1 MSDNVEHAIASLPVT
16 VKLIDADDDV
26 AAVRAR
32 VTVGAV
38 VSGKVVDVV
47 DDVVVDVVDDV
58 VVDVVDDVVVDVVD
72 DVVVDVVD
80 DVVVDV
86 VVVVSLLPELLLGAA
101 VVVVTAGGATVVVGK
116 VVVVVELVVVVEV
129 VVGKVEIVVV
139 AGAANHFTGVFSHQH
154 TPVRG
159 HRNTPE
165 SLSAHA
171 RISLVEVGR
180 ASRVPLKG
188 H

>member
-1 MSDNVEHAIASLPVT
+1 MSDNVEHVIASLPVT

-32 VTVGAV
+32 VTVGAL
-38 VSGKVVDVV
+38 VSGNV
-47 DDVVVDVVDDV
+47 
-58 VVDVVDDVVVDVVD
+58 
-72 DVVVDVVD
+72 
-80 DVVVDV
+80 VVVDV
-86 VVVVSLLPELLLGAA
+86 VVVDVVVVDVVVVDVVVVDVVVVD
-101 VVVVTAGGATVVVGK
+101 VVVVTVGGATVVVVGT
-116 VVVVVELVVVVEV
+116 VELV
-129 VVGKVEIVVV
+129 VVV
-139 AGAANHFTGVFSHQH
+139 AGAANHFTGVFSHQQ

-180 ASRVPLKG
+180 ASRVPLNG

>member
-1 MSDNVEHAIASLPVT
+1 MSDNVEHVIASLPVT
-16 VKLIDADDDV
+16 VKLIDADDEV

-32 VTVGAV
+32 VTVGAL
-38 VSGKVVDVV
+38 VSGNVVE
-47 DDVVVDVVDDV
+47 
-58 VVDVVDDVVVDVVD
+58 
-72 DVVVDVVD
+72 
-80 DVVVDV
+80 V
-86 VVVVSLLPELLLGAA
+86 VVVEVVVVEDVSLLPELLLGA
-101 VVVVTAGGATVVVGK
+101 VVIVTVGGATVVV
-116 VVVVVELVVVVEV
+116 VEV
-129 VVGKVEIVVV
+129 IVGKVDIVVV

-171 RISLVEVGR
+171 RILLVEVGR
-180 ASRVPLKG
+180 ASRVPLNG

>member
-1 MSDNVEHAIASLPVT
+1 MFVKAKSEPDMSDNVEHVIASLPVT

-32 VTVGAV
+32 VTVGAL
-38 VSGKVVDVV
+38 VSGNVVDV
-47 DDVVVDVVDDV
+47 VVVDVV
-58 VVDVVDDVVVDVVD
+58 VVDV
-72 DVVVDVVD
+72 
-80 DVVVDV
+80 VVVDV
-86 VVVVSLLPELLLGAA
+86 VVVVSLLPELLLGA
-101 VVVVTAGGATVVVGK
+101 VVVVTIGGATVVVG
-116 VVVVVELVVVVEV
+116 EV

-180 ASRVPLKG
+180 ASRVPLNG

>member
-1 MSDNVEHAIASLPVT
+1 MFVKAKSEPDVSDNVEHVIASLPVT

-26 AAVRAR
+26 AAVRAK

-38 VSGKVVDVV
+38 VSGK
-47 DDVVVDVVDDV
+47 
-58 VVDVVDDVVVDVVD
+58 
-72 DVVVDVVD
+72 VVDVVD

-101 VVVVTAGGATVVVGK
+101 VVVVTVGGAT
-116 VVVVVELVVVVEV
+116 VVVVELVVGTVEV
-129 VVGKVEIVVV
+129 VDV
-139 AGAANHFTGVFSHQH
+139 AGVANHFTGVFSHQH

-180 ASRVPLKG
+180 ASRVPLNG

>member
-1 MSDNVEHAIASLPVT
+1 MIVEMFVKSKSEPDVSDNVEHVIASLPVT

-26 AAVRAR
+26 AAVRAN

-38 VSGKVVDVV
+38 VSGK
-47 DDVVVDVVDDV
+47 
-58 VVDVVDDVVVDVVD
+58 
-72 DVVVDVVD
+72 
-80 DVVVDV
+80 VVDV
-86 VVVVSLLPELLLGAA
+86 VVVVSLLPELLLGA
-101 VVVVTAGGATVVVGK
+101 VVVVVAVGGATVVVVGT
-116 VVVVVELVVVVEV
+116 VVVVVELVVGTVEV
-129 VVGKVEIVVV
+129 VDV
-139 AGAANHFTGVFSHQH
+139 AGAANHFTGWFCHQH

-171 RISLVEVGR
+171 RISLVKVSR
-180 ASRVPLKG
+180 ASRVPLNG

>member
-1 MSDNVEHAIASLPVT
+1 MFIKAKSEPDISDNVEHVIASFPVT

-32 VTVGAV
+32 VTVGAL
-38 VSGKVVDVV
+38 VSGNVVVV
-47 DDVVVDVVDDV
+47 VVVD
-58 VVDVVDDVVVDVVD
+58 
-72 DVVVDVVD
+72 
-80 DVVVDV
+80 VDV

-101 VVVVTAGGATVVVGK
+101 VVVVTVGGATVVVGT
-116 VVVVVELVVVVEV
+116 VVVT
-129 VVGKVEIVVV
+129 
-139 AGAANHFTGVFSHQH
+139 GAANHFTGVFSHQH

-180 ASRVPLKG
+180 ASRVPLNG

>member
-1 MSDNVEHAIASLPVT
+1 MFVKAKSEPDMSDNVEHVIASLPVT

-32 VTVGAV
+32 VTVGAL
-38 VSGKVVDVV
+38 VSGNVVVVVVVVVVDVDVV
-47 DDVVVDVVDDV
+47 DVDVVD
-58 VVDVVDDVVVDVVD
+58 VDV
-72 DVVVDVVD
+72 
-80 DVVVDV
+80 VVVDV

-101 VVVVTAGGATVVVGK
+101 VVVVTVGGATVVVGT
-116 VVVVVELVVVVEV
+116 VVVT
-129 VVGKVEIVVV
+129 
-139 AGAANHFTGVFSHQH
+139 GAANHFTGVFSHQH

-171 RISLVEVGR
+171 RISVVEVGL
-180 ASRVPLKG
+180 ASRVPLNG

>member
-1 MSDNVEHAIASLPVT
+1 MFVKAKSEPDMSDNVEHVIASFPVT

-26 AAVRAR
+26 AAIRAR
-32 VTVGAV
+32 VTVGAL
-38 VSGKVVDVV
+38 VSGNVVVVVDVDVV
-47 DDVVVDVVDDV
+47 DVVVVDVV
-58 VVDVVDDVVVDVVD
+58 VVD
-72 DVVVDVVD
+72 
-80 DVVVDV
+80 

-101 VVVVTAGGATVVVGK
+101 VVVVTVGGATVVVG
-116 VVVVVELVVVVEV
+116 EV

-171 RISLVEVGR
+171 RISLVKVGR
-180 ASRVPLKG
+180 ASRAPLNG

>member
-1 MSDNVEHAIASLPVT
+1 MFIKAKSEPDISDNVEHVIASLPVI
-16 VKLIDADDDV
+16 VKLIDAEDDV

-32 VTVGAV
+32 VTVGAL
-38 VSGKVVDVV
+38 VSGNVVDV
-47 DDVVVDVVDDV
+47 
-58 VVDVVDDVVVDVVD
+58 
-72 DVVVDVVD
+72 
-80 DVVVDV
+80 VVVDV
-86 VVVVSLLPELLLGAA
+86 VVVVSLLPELLLGA
-101 VVVVTAGGATVVVGK
+101 VVVTVGGAT
-116 VVVVVELVVVVEV
+116 VVVVEV

-139 AGAANHFTGVFSHQH
+139 AGVANHFTGVFSHQH

-180 ASRVPLKG
+180 ASRVPLNG

>member
-1 MSDNVEHAIASLPVT
+1 M
-16 VKLIDADDDV
+16 
-26 AAVRAR
+26 
-32 VTVGAV
+32 
-38 VSGKVVDVV
+38 
-47 DDVVVDVVDDV
+47 
-58 VVDVVDDVVVDVVD
+58 
-72 DVVVDVVD
+72 
-80 DVVVDV
+80 
-86 VVVVSLLPELLLGAA
+86 SLLPDLLLGA
-101 VVVVTAGGATVVVGK
+101 VVVVTVGGAT
-116 VVVVVELVVVVEV
+116 VVVVEV

-139 AGAANHFTGVFSHQH
+139 AGAANHFTGMFSHQH

-180 ASRVPLKG
+180 ASRVPLNG

>member
-1 MSDNVEHAIASLPVT
+1 MSDNVEHVIASLPVI
-16 VKLIDADDDV
+16 VKLIDAEDDV

-32 VTVGAV
+32 VTVGAL
-38 VSGKVVDVV
+38 VSGNVVDV
-47 DDVVVDVVDDV
+47 
-58 VVDVVDDVVVDVVD
+58 
-72 DVVVDVVD
+72 
-80 DVVVDV
+80 VVVDV
-86 VVVVSLLPELLLGAA
+86 VVVVSLLPELLLGA
-101 VVVVTAGGATVVVGK
+101 VVVTVGGAT
-116 VVVVVELVVVVEV
+116 VVVVEV

-171 RISLVEVGR
+171 RISVVEVGR
-180 ASRVPLKG
+180 ASRVPLNG

>member
-16 VKLIDADDDV
+16 VKLIEADDDV

-32 VTVGAV
+32 VTVGAL
-38 VSGKVVDVV
+38 VSGN
-47 DDVVVDVVDDV
+47 VVVVV
-58 VVDVVDDVVVDVVD
+58 
-72 DVVVDVVD
+72 
-80 DVVVDV
+80 VVVDV

-101 VVVVTAGGATVVVGK
+101 VVVVTAGGATVVVDK
-116 VVVVVELVVVVEV
+116 VVVVEV

>member
-1 MSDNVEHAIASLPVT
+1 
-16 VKLIDADDDV
+16 
-26 AAVRAR
+26 
-32 VTVGAV
+32 
-38 VSGKVVDVV
+38 
-47 DDVVVDVVDDV
+47 
-58 VVDVVDDVVVDVVD
+58 
-72 DVVVDVVD
+72 
-80 DVVVDV
+80 
-86 VVVVSLLPELLLGAA
+86 
-101 VVVVTAGGATVVVGK
+101 
-116 VVVVVELVVVVEV
+116 VVVVE
-129 VVGKVEIVVV
+129 VVV

-180 ASRVPLKG
+180 ASRVPLNG

>member
-1 MSDNVEHAIASLPVT
+1 MFVKAKSEPDMSDNVEHVIASLPVT

-32 VTVGAV
+32 VTVGAL
-38 VSGKVVDVV
+38 VSGNVVDV
-47 DDVVVDVVDDV
+47 
-58 VVDVVDDVVVDVVD
+58 
-72 DVVVDVVD
+72 
-80 DVVVDV
+80 VVVDV
-86 VVVVSLLPELLLGAA
+86 VVVDVVD
-101 VVVVTAGGATVVVGK
+101 VVVGGATVVVVGTVELVVVVK
-116 VVVVVELVVVVEV
+116 VVVGAVELVVVVEV

-139 AGAANHFTGVFSHQH
+139 AGAANHFTGVFSHQQ

-180 ASRVPLKG
+180 ASRVPLNG

>member
-1 MSDNVEHAIASLPVT
+1 MFVKAKSEPDMSDNVEHVIASFPVT

-32 VTVGAV
+32 VTVGAL
-38 VSGKVVDVV
+38 VSGN
-47 DDVVVDVVDDV
+47 VVVVV
-58 VVDVVDDVVVDVVD
+58 
-72 DVVVDVVD
+72 
-80 DVVVDV
+80 VVVDV
-86 VVVVSLLPELLLGAA
+86 VVVDVD
-101 VVVVTAGGATVVVGK
+101 VVVGGATVVVVGT
-116 VVVVVELVVVVEV
+116 VELVVVVKV

-139 AGAANHFTGVFSHQH
+139 AGAANHFTGVFSHQQ

-180 ASRVPLKG
+180 ASRVPLNG

>member
-1 MSDNVEHAIASLPVT
+1 MFIKAKSEPDISDNVEHVIASLPVI
-16 VKLIDADDDV
+16 VKLIDAEDDV

-32 VTVGAV
+32 VTVGAL
-38 VSGKVVDVV
+38 VSGNVVDV
-47 DDVVVDVVDDV
+47 
-58 VVDVVDDVVVDVVD
+58 
-72 DVVVDVVD
+72 
-80 DVVVDV
+80 VVVDV
-86 VVVVSLLPELLLGAA
+86 VVVVSLLPELLLGA
-101 VVVVTAGGATVVVGK
+101 VVVTVGGAT
-116 VVVVVELVVVVEV
+116 VVVVEV

-180 ASRVPLKG
+180 ASRVPLNG

>member
-1 MSDNVEHAIASLPVT
+1 MSDNVEHVIASLPVI

-32 VTVGAV
+32 VTVGTL
-38 VSGKVVDVV
+38 VSGNVVDV
-47 DDVVVDVVDDV
+47 
-58 VVDVVDDVVVDVVD
+58 
-72 DVVVDVVD
+72 
-80 DVVVDV
+80 VVVDV
-86 VVVVSLLPELLLGAA
+86 VVVDVAD
-101 VVVVTAGGATVVVGK
+101 VVVGGATVVVVGT
-116 VVVVVELVVVVEV
+116 VELVVVVKV

-139 AGAANHFTGVFSHQH
+139 AGAANHFTGVFSHQQ

-180 ASRVPLKG
+180 ASRVPLNG

>member
-47 DDVVVDVVDDV
+47 DDVVVDVV
-58 VVDVVDDVVVDVVD
+58 
-72 DVVVDVVD
+72 
-80 DVVVDV
+80 
-86 VVVVSLLPELLLGAA
+86 VVVSLLPELLLGAA

-116 VVVVVELVVVVEV
+116 VV
-129 VVGKVEIVVV
+129 VVV

-171 RISLVEVGR
+171 RISLLEVCR
-180 ASRVPLKG
+180 ASRVPLNG

>member
-1 MSDNVEHAIASLPVT
+1 MFVKAKSEPDMSDNVEHVIASLPVT

-32 VTVGAV
+32 VTVGAL
-38 VSGKVVDVV
+38 VSGNVVVVVDVDVV
-47 DDVVVDVVDDV
+47 DVVVVDVV
-58 VVDVVDDVVVDVVD
+58 VVD
-72 DVVVDVVD
+72 
-80 DVVVDV
+80 

-101 VVVVTAGGATVVVGK
+101 VVVVTVGGATVVVG
-116 VVVVVELVVVVEV
+116 EV

-180 ASRVPLKG
+180 ASRAPLNG

>member
-1 MSDNVEHAIASLPVT
+1 MFVKAKSEPDMSDNVEHAIASLPVT

-32 VTVGAV
+32 VTVGAL
-38 VSGKVVDVV
+38 VSGNVV
-47 DDVVVDVVDDV
+47 VVVD
-58 VVDVVDDVVVDVVD
+58 
-72 DVVVDVVD
+72 
-80 DVVVDV
+80 

-139 AGAANHFTGVFSHQH
+139 AGAANHFTGVFSHQQ

-180 ASRVPLKG
+180 ASRVPLNG

>member
-1 MSDNVEHAIASLPVT
+1 MFVKAKSEPDMSDNVEHVIASLPVT
-16 VKLIDADDDV
+16 VKLIEADDDV

-32 VTVGAV
+32 VTVGAL
-38 VSGKVVDVV
+38 VSGN
-47 DDVVVDVVDDV
+47 VVVV
-58 VVDVVDDVVVDVVD
+58 
-72 DVVVDVVD
+72 
-80 DVVVDV
+80 VVVDV
-86 VVVVSLLPELLLGAA
+86 VVVDVVD
-101 VVVVTAGGATVVVGK
+101 VVVGGATVVVVGT
-116 VVVVVELVVVVEV
+116 VELVVVVEVVVGTVELVVVVKV

-180 ASRVPLKG
+180 ASRVPLNG

>member
-1 MSDNVEHAIASLPVT
+1 MFVKAKSEPDMSDNVEHVIASFPVT

-26 AAVRAR
+26 AAIRAR
-32 VTVGAV
+32 VTVGAL
-38 VSGKVVDVV
+38 VSGNVV
-47 DDVVVDVVDDV
+47 VVVDVD
-58 VVDVVDDVVVDVVD
+58 
-72 DVVVDVVD
+72 
-80 DVVVDV
+80 
-86 VVVVSLLPELLLGAA
+86 VVVSLLPELLLGAA
-101 VVVVTAGGATVVVGK
+101 VVVVTVGGATVVVGT
-116 VVVVVELVVVVEV
+116 VVVT
-129 VVGKVEIVVV
+129 
-139 AGAANHFTGVFSHQH
+139 GAANHFTGVFSHQH

-180 ASRVPLKG
+180 ASRVPLNG

>member
-1 MSDNVEHAIASLPVT
+1 MFVRAKSESDISDNVEHVIASLPVI
-16 VKLIDADDDV
+16 VKLTDADDDV

-32 VTVGAV
+32 VTVGAL
-38 VSGKVVDVV
+38 VSGNV
-47 DDVVVDVVDDV
+47 
-58 VVDVVDDVVVDVVD
+58 
-72 DVVVDVVD
+72 
-80 DVVVDV
+80 VVVDV
-86 VVVVSLLPELLLGAA
+86 VVVDVVVVD
-101 VVVVTAGGATVVVGK
+101 VVVVTVGGATVVVVGK
-116 VVVVVELVVVVEV
+116 VELVVVGEV

-171 RISLVEVGR
+171 RISLVEVCR
-180 ASRVPLKG
+180 ASRVPLNG

>member
-38 VSGKVVDVV
+38 VSGK
-47 DDVVVDVVDDV
+47 
-58 VVDVVDDVVVDVVD
+58 
-72 DVVVDVVD
+72 VVDVVD

>member
-1 MSDNVEHAIASLPVT
+1 MFVKAKSEPDMSDNVEHVIASLPVT

-32 VTVGAV
+32 VTVGAL
-38 VSGKVVDVV
+38 VSGNVVDV
-47 DDVVVDVVDDV
+47 VVVDVV
-58 VVDVVDDVVVDVVD
+58 VVDV
-72 DVVVDVVD
+72 
-80 DVVVDV
+80 VVVDV
-86 VVVVSLLPELLLGAA
+86 VVVVSLLPELLLGA
-101 VVVVTAGGATVVVGK
+101 VVVVTIGGATVVVG
-116 VVVVVELVVVVEV
+116 EV

-171 RISLVEVGR
+171 GISLVEVGR
-180 ASRVPLKG
+180 ASRVPLNG

>member
-1 MSDNVEHAIASLPVT
+1 MSDNVEHVIASLPVI

-32 VTVGAV
+32 VTVGAL
-38 VSGKVVDVV
+38 VSGNVV
-47 DDVVVDVVDDV
+47 VVVD
-58 VVDVVDDVVVDVVD
+58 
-72 DVVVDVVD
+72 
-80 DVVVDV
+80 

>member
-1 MSDNVEHAIASLPVT
+1 MFVKAKSEPDMSDNVEHAIASLPVT

-32 VTVGAV
+32 VTVGAL
-38 VSGKVVDVV
+38 VSGNVV
-47 DDVVVDVVDDV
+47 VVVDVVVVDVV
-58 VVDVVDDVVVDVVD
+58 VVDVVVVDVVVVDVV
-72 DVVVDVVD
+72 VVD
-80 DVVVDV
+80 

-180 ASRVPLKG
+180 ASRVPLNG

>member
-1 MSDNVEHAIASLPVT
+1 MFVKAKSEPDMSDNVDHVIASFPVT

-26 AAVRAR
+26 AAIRAR
-32 VTVGAV
+32 VTVGAL
-38 VSGKVVDVV
+38 VSGNVV
-47 DDVVVDVVDDV
+47 VVVDVDV
-58 VVDVVDDVVVDVVD
+58 VVVD
-72 DVVVDVVD
+72 
-80 DVVVDV
+80 
-86 VVVVSLLPELLLGAA
+86 VVVSLLPELLLGAA
-101 VVVVTAGGATVVVGK
+101 VVVVTVGGATVVVGT
-116 VVVVVELVVVVEV
+116 VVVT
-129 VVGKVEIVVV
+129 
-139 AGAANHFTGVFSHQH
+139 GAANHFTGVFSHQH

-180 ASRVPLKG
+180 ASRVPLNG